1 MKPYMI
7 TTPEGVNNWTRAGVS
22 KNSKTQITASCPSM
36 ELSFNSNK
44 SDFKIINGDN
54 GEIKFVLTKKKAA

>member
-7 TTPEGVNNWTRAGVS
+7 TTPEGANNWTRAGVG

-36 ELSFNSNK
+36 ELSFNLNTC
-44 SDFKIINGDN
+44 DFVIGKDANQNIKII
-54 GEIKFVLTKKKAA
+54 LTKRKVA

>member
-22 KNSKTQITASCPSM
+22 KNSLTQITASCPSM
-36 ELSFNSNK
+36 ELSFNLNTC
-44 SDFKIINGDN
+44 DFDIGKDANQNIKI
-54 GEIKFVLTKKKAA
+54 VLTKKKAA